1 VQAAGNSAAVLSPDQ
16 RRLPAKAGN
25 LIDIQF
31 HTQNM
36 GETTSDTL
44 ISGALPLPVN
54 ANGKEHP
61 QHFTDPSL
69 YLNRELSWLHF
80 NRRVL
85 DEAIRPGEH
94 PLIERAKFIAIF
106 SSNLDEFFMIRVAGI
121 EKQVEAGI
129 RKKTIDGFT
138 PSEQLERI
146 RAEVLAQLELRNAC
160 FYGDIL
166 PALAAEGITFAHF
179 ADLSDGEREALNAYF
194 RKEIY
199 PVLTPLA
206 FDTGHPFPFMSNL
219 SLNLAIE
226 LNDTGHG
233 NLKFA
238 RVKVPSVLPRLLKLN
253 DIEGVCGD
261 PACLRFLWIEELI
274 QHNLG
279 LLFPT
284 MEIVQSHQFRIIR
297 DADIE
302 IEEDEAGD
310 LLQTIEKGVRSR
322 RYGNVVRLDINPEM
336 PEFVRQLLINNLEIE
351 ERNVYEIDGALGLG
365 CLMELLAIDRPSL
378 KDEPFIP
385 FNLFEEQRNSDIF
398 SAIRSGDMLLYH
410 PYDSFQ
416 PVVDFIDRAAS
427 DPDVLS
433 IKQTLYRVGGNSPIV
448 RTLMKAAELGK
459 QVAVLV
465 ELKARFD
472 EENNIVWARALEDVG
487 AHVIYGLPGLK
498 THAKLTL
505 VVRREAQ
512 GLRRYLHLGTGNYN
526 PATGKLYTDYSFF
539 TDDERLACEVSELF
553 NALTGYFRYTGYHQL
568 LVSPI
573 STRKRI
579 IAMIERE
586 IDWATKGEGRI
597 MMKMNSLVD
606 PATIQALYRAS
617 CAGVRIDL
625 VVRGICCLKPGIPD
639 VSENIRVVSIIGRYL
654 EHSRAYWFSNG
665 GKPELYL
672 GSADLMPR
680 NLDDRVET
688 LFPILDPALVERVKN
703 DLELQLADNLKA
715 WKIEPSGNGT
725 LIQSD
730 APGVNSQERFMKRH
744 TQKKKTS
751 GIKGRLS
758 MN

>member
-1 VQAAGNSAAVLSPDQ
+1 MNPDHSEKHTTAL
-16 RRLPAKAGN
+16 LPAPQLMNGN
-25 LIDIQF
+25 D
-31 HTQNM
+31 
-36 GETTSDTL
+36 
-44 ISGALPLPVN
+44 
-54 ANGKEHP
+54 KKP
-61 QHFTDPSL
+61 QDDFSDPSL
-69 YLNRELSWLHF
+69 YINRELSWLYF
-80 NRRVL
+80 NKRVL
-85 DEAIRPGEH
+85 NEATRPDQH
-94 PLIERAKFIAIF
+94 PLLERAKFIAIF

-138 PSEQLERI
+138 PFEQLGLI
-146 RAEVLAQLELRNAC
+146 RTEVLEQLKVRQSCL
-160 FYGDIL
+160 YDDIL
-166 PALAAEGITFAHF
+166 PALASEGISFVRFT
-179 ADLSDGEREALNAYF
+179 DLRKEEQNRLNTWF

-226 LNDTGHG
+226 LDDVEHG
-233 NLKFA
+233 NLKFV

-253 DIEGVCGD
+253 EIEGVCYD
-261 PACLRFLWIEELI
+261 PSCLRFLWIEELI
-274 QHNLG
+274 QNNLE
-279 LLFPT
+279 LLFPK
-284 MEIVQSHQFRIIR
+284 MKIVQSHQFRIIR

-322 RYGNVVRLDINPEM
+322 RYGNVVRLDISSRM
-336 PEFVRQLLINNLEIE
+336 PSFIRQLLINNLEIE
-351 ERNVYEIDGALGLG
+351 ERNVYEIDGTLGLG
-365 CLMELLAIDRPSL
+365 CLMELLRIERPSL

-385 FNLFEEQRNSDIF
+385 FNLIEEKSNDDIF
-398 SAIRSGDMLLYH
+398 STIRSGDLLLYH

-433 IKQTLYRVGGNSPIV
+433 IKQTLYRVGSNSPIV
-448 RTLMKAAELGK
+448 EALMKAAELGK

-505 VVRREAQ
+505 VVRHEPQ
-512 GLRRYLHLGTGNYN
+512 GLKRYLHLGTGNYN

-539 TDDERLACEVSELF
+539 TDNDNLADEVSELF
-553 NALTGYFRYTGYHQL
+553 NALTGYFRYTGYKL
-568 LVSPI
+568 LMVSPI
-573 STRKRI
+573 NTRKRI
-579 IAMIERE
+579 IELIERE
-586 IDWATKGEGRI
+586 IGWAEKNGSGKI

-606 PATIQALYRAS
+606 PATIRALYRAS
-617 CAGVRIDL
+617 CAGVQIDL
-625 VVRGICCLKPGIPD
+625 IVRGICCLKPSIPGISD
-639 VSENIRVVSIIGRYL
+639 HIRVISIIGRYL
-654 EHSRAYWFSNG
+654 EHSRAYWFGNG
-665 GKPELYL
+665 GSPELWL
-672 GSADLMPR
+672 GSADIMPR

-688 LFPILDPALVERVKN
+688 LFPVFETSLVERVRN
-703 DLELQLADNLKA
+703 DLELQLSDNLKA
-715 WKIEPSGNGT
+715 WKINADGT
-725 LIQSD
+725 CTLVCND
-730 APGVNSQERFMKRH
+730 NPKVNSQERFMKRR
-744 TQKKKTS
+744 TQKKKSS
-751 GIKGRLS
+751 GIKNRLG